1 MSHLTRTYLSS
12 LYDEYG
18 ELKVLDNIIRHRAK
32 DSPPRPI
39 LGYPR
44 TEDSVNDYKHFTS
57 LELDNYIDGAARS
70 FISGGLDSVCI

>member
-1 MSHLTRTYLSS
+1 MSHLTQTYLSS

-18 ELKVLDNIIRHRAK
+18 ELKVLDDIIRHRAK

-44 TEDSVNDYKHFTS
+44 TEQSVDDYEHFTG
-57 LELDNYIDGAARS
+57 LELDNYIDGAVRI
-70 FISGGLDSVCI
+70 FISAGLDSVCI